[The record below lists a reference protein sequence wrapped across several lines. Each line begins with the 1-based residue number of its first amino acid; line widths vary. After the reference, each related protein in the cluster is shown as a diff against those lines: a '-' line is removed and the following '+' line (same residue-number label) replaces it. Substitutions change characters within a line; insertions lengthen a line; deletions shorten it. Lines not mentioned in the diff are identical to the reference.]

1 VIVDVVP
8 LAVDPFGNYLIQ
20 KLGQYGSAEQ
30 RAALVSGAAPSLIAI
45 ALNVHGTRVVQ
56 KMVEVA
62 DTDQQLD
69 MLIAA
74 MAGRVM
80 ELILDMNGNHVIQR
94 CLASLPPKR
103 ASFIYEAVRN
113 EAVRVSTHR
122 HGCCV
127 LQRCLD
133 HAVEQHREP
142 IIAMV
147 VHNAKTLVLD
157 PFGNYVVQYVLE
169 LKQPELTR
177 SIARSLQGSFA
188 ELSLQKFSSN
198 VIEKCLHAGDGL
210 VISIV
215 AQEITSAKSLGHLLH
230 DPFANYVVQTLLTVG
245 DDEDVRTLLSKLQPH
260 LKTLRSTLYG
270 KRIHAKLLRRFPHL
284 R

>member
-1 VIVDVVP
+1 MCP
-8 LAVDPFGNYLIQ
+8 HRHFAVSL
-20 KLGQYGSAEQ
+20 S
-30 RAALVSGAAPSLIAI
+30 RASTFERRQPTLV
-45 ALNVHGTRVVQ
+45 
-56 KMVEVA
+56 
-62 DTDQQLD
+62 
-69 MLIAA
+69 
-74 MAGRVM
+74 
-80 ELILDMNGNHVIQR
+80 LILACCCR
-94 CLASLPPKR
+94 AYSLASLPPKR

-230 DPFANYVVQTLLTVG
+230 DPFANYVVQTC
-245 DDEDVRTLLSKLQPH
+245 ERFCRT
-260 LKTLRSTLYG
+260 T
-270 KRIHAKLLRRFPHL
+270 RRGCPFCDA
-284 R
+284 